1 MVKTVLIADDHAIVR
16 QGVRM
21 IIERFPENYQ
31 CIEAA
36 TCDEVKK
43 ILTEQKIDHAVLDL
57 FLTDGNLFPVIQW
70 VLKNRRSVD
79 ILVYSMNA
87 ERIYAKRL
95 LKKGVKGFISKHAD
109 FEELELAIGAL
120 LSGEL
125 YFSNELK
132 EHLLVEEKSPQWE
145 NPINKLS
152 DRELEVAEYAI
163 AGLGTKEIA
172 RRMDV
177 DIATASIHLRN
188 AINKL
193 DVKNVFELK
202 EQFLLYK
209 M

>member
-43 ILTEQKIDHAVLDL
+43 ILIEQKIDHAVLDL

-70 VLKNRRSVD
+70 VLKDRRSVD

-145 NPINKLS
+145 TPINKLS

-177 DIATASIHLRN
+177 DITTASIHLRN